1 MITIAPN
8 SMDETIRELPTR
20 QARVDRPV
28 PSCRLCA
35 ATGGVH
41 RLSAKYPDWL
51 CRCASCGLIFTHP
64 QPEDAELAAIY
75 DADYFQAFGY
85 GSNPDEYRR
94 MKQAGFRRLL
104 AAAERFVAPGRLLD
118 IGCGLGDLLFVAQ
131 SRGWDVTGLEPNP
144 FAIAR
149 ANELVPAATV
159 RM

>member
-85 GSNPDEYRR
+85 GSNPDPRR
-94 MKQAGFRRLL
+94 GFGALLQVVFRLNCSVRQHMGK
-104 AAAERFVAPGRLLD
+104 RF
-118 IGCGLGDLLFVAQ
+118 
-131 SRGWDVTGLEPNP
+131 
-144 FAIAR
+144 
-149 ANELVPAATV
+149 NENCS
-159 RM
+159 